1 MFLVPFLRLAL
12 LLLFPISF
20 ISSVYLY
27 FYPVFHSCAFPTT
40 EKSPNHEYLATFRN
54 HLPFPTSSD
63 TVNNIAPFRLLVLA
77 DPQIEG
83 DSSIDHVEAT
93 NFPSYQKLRYHLH
106 ERKVTHRLQTLRNC
120 LHSLVDLYLDD
131 VPKALLVWWKRL
143 DHIGND
149 YFLGHIYRTLH
160 WWTNPTHVTVLGDL
174 IGSQWIDDNEFEL
187 RGGRYWNRIFKGG
200 IKVEDELAQPNPED
214 FRHKLV
220 LGEDDGIWSKRIINV
235 AGNHDIGYAGDMSP
249 SRILRFTR
257 VFGKPHYELR
267 FEMPIRKNKAL
278 AWNYTNYIPELRI
291 VVLNNLNLDVP
302 AGSKELQDETYKFLN
317 SIITTSPSVDRLAHF
332 TLLLTHIP
340 LYKQEGICAD
350 GPYFKYFEDKYE
362 NGVKEQY
369 LLSQHAS
376 NGILEGI
383 FGMSGRSDVPGGG
396 FGRGGVI
403 LNGHD
408 HEGCDVLHFINQ
420 SLPHEPQWEA
430 TPWVST
436 LSSSI
441 LGNSSS
447 KIPSLREITLRSMM
461 GAYDGNAGL
470 FSLWFDEK
478 VWDWKFNFVNCR
490 LGKQH
495 IWWVIHILDLTTF
508 LLLILYWVMNVA
520 SRFTRSR
527 KENPIKNSSKP
538 AAHVTSK
545 DSSPKTDYI
554 IT

>member
-1 MFLVPFLRLAL
+1 MSTSLRFRDHLILRAYFVCMDRMSVVWTL
-12 LLLFPISF
+12 LLYSSRISTCQSIF
-20 ISSVYLY
+20 QD
-27 FYPVFHSCAFPTT
+27 P
-40 EKSPNHEYLATFRN
+40 
-54 HLPFPTSSD
+54 
-63 TVNNIAPFRLLVLA
+63 PFRLLVLA

-83 DSSIDHVEAT
+83 DSSIDYVEAT
-93 NFPSYQKLRYHLH
+93 NFPSFQKLRHHLQQS
-106 ERKVTHRLQTLRNC
+106 KVTLGLEILRNC
-120 LHSLVDLYLDD
+120 LHSLIDLYLDD
-131 VPKALLVWWKRL
+131 IPKALLVWWKRL

-174 IGSQWIDDNEFEL
+174 IGSQWIDDKEFEL

-200 IKVEDELAQPNPED
+200 MKVEEELTQPNPED
-214 FRHKLV
+214 FRHTLV
-220 LGEDDGIWSKRIINV
+220 LGEDEDIWSKRIINI
-235 AGNHDIGYAGDMSP
+235 AGNHDIGYAGDISP
-249 SRILRFTR
+249 SRISRFTR
-257 VFGKPHYELR
+257 VFGNPNYELR
-267 FEMPIRKNKAL
+267 YEMPIQENQAL
-278 AWNYTNYIPELRI
+278 AWNDTKPIPQLRI

-317 SIITTSPSVDRLAHF
+317 SIITNSPSVDRSAHF

-340 LYKQEGICAD
+340 LYKQEGICVD
-350 GPYFKYFEDKYE
+350 GPYFKYFEDKYG

-420 SLPHEPQWEA
+420 SSPHEPQWEA

-441 LGNSSS
+441 LGNSST

-461 GAYDGNAGL
+461 GAYEGNAGL
-470 FSLWFDEK
+470 LSLWFDEK
-478 VWDWKFNFVNCR
+478 
-490 LGKQH
+490 
-495 IWWVIHILDLTTF
+495 
-508 LLLILYWVMNVA
+508 A
-520 SRFTRSR
+520 
-527 KENPIKNSSKP
+527 
-538 AAHVTSK
+538 
-545 DSSPKTDYI
+545 
-554 IT
+554 

>member
-1 MFLVPFLRLAL
+1 MFPVPFFRLAL
-12 LLLFPISF
+12 LLLFPISLA
-20 ISSVYLY
+20 SSIYLY
-27 FYPVFHSCAFPTT
+27 LYPVFHSCAFPTT
-40 EKSPNHEYLATFRN
+40 DKGPNNENLNIFRQ

-63 TVNNIAPFRLLVLA
+63 SVNNIAPFRLLVLA

-83 DSSIDHVEAT
+83 DSSIDHLEAT
-93 NFPSYQKLRYHLH
+93 NFPNFQKLRHHLRQ
-106 ERKVTHRLQTLRNC
+106 RKVTPGLEILRNC
-120 LHSLVDLYLDD
+120 LHSLIDFYLDD
-131 VPKALLVWWKRL
+131 VPKTLLVWWKRL
-143 DHIGND
+143 DHFGND
-149 YFLGHIYRTLH
+149 YFLGHIYRTLR

-174 IGSQWIDDNEFEL
+174 IGSQWIDDKEFDL
-187 RGGRYWNRIFKGG
+187 RGQRFWNRVFKGG
-200 IKVEDELAQPNPED
+200 MKVEEELAQPNPED
-214 FRHKLV
+214 FSYTLV
-220 LGEDDGIWSKRIINV
+220 LGENENIWSKRIINI
-235 AGNHDIGYAGDMSP
+235 AGNHDIGYAGDLSQ
-249 SRILRFTR
+249 SRISRFTR

-267 FEMPIRKNKAL
+267 FEMPFQKNKAL
-278 AWNYTNYIPELRI
+278 AWNDTKPIPQLRI

-317 SIITTSPSVDRLAHF
+317 SIITTSPSVDRSAHF

-350 GPYFKYFEDKYE
+350 GPYFKYFEGKYGD
-362 NGVKEQY
+362 GVKEQY

-396 FGRGGVI
+396 FGRDGII

-430 TPWVST
+430 TPWISP
-436 LSSSI
+436 LSNSI
-441 LGNSSS
+441 LRNSSS

-478 VWDWKFNFVNCR
+478 AWNWRFDFINCR

-495 IWWVIHILDLTTF
+495 IWWVVHVIDLITF
-508 LLLILYWVMNVA
+508 VLLFLYLAMNIA
-520 SRFTRSR
+520 SRFTESQ
-527 KENPIKNSSKP
+527 KEVSIEHSSKTTIN
-538 AAHVTSK
+538 VTSN
-545 DSSPKTDYI
+545 DLSTTGYI